1 MPKLQIVRYP
11 HPALRWVS
19 KPVREVN
26 DEIRRIAAE
35 MLELMHEAKGIGL
48 AANQVALP
56 FQLFV
61 LHPRSDGTESDC
73 ERAFIN
79 PRITDRKGIVQEEE
93 GCLSLPGVFGKLKRA
108 ERIKVTALGLDGK
121 PFELEAEGLA
131 SRAIQHEVD
140 HLHGILFTDKLNPLE
155 KIRVITKIREMEKSF
170 RRSQKAGEILPNEEL
185 TKALG
190 KLEAVHC

>member
-1 MPKLQIVRYP
+1 MSKLEIVQYP

-26 DEIRRIAAE
+26 DEIRRIARE
-35 MLELMHEAKGIGL
+35 MLDLMYAAKGIGL

-61 LHPRSDGTESDC
+61 LNPRSKSNEADG
-73 ERAFIN
+73 ERVFIN
-79 PRITDRKGIVQEEE
+79 PRIMERKGIVQEEE
-93 GCLSLPGVFGKLKRA
+93 GCLSLPGIFGTLKRA
-108 ERIKVTALGLDGK
+108 ERIKIAAIDLDGK

-155 KIRVITKIREMEKSF
+155 KIRVIIKIREMEKNF

-185 TKALG
+185 NKALG
-190 KLEAVHC
+190 QLEAAHC

>member
-1 MPKLQIVRYP
+1 MRKLSIVRYP

-26 DEIRRIAAE
+26 DEIRRMARE
-35 MLELMHEAKGIGL
+35 MLDLMYEAKGIGL

-61 LHPRSDGTESDC
+61 LNPKSGAGDTTE

-79 PRITDRKGIVQEEE
+79 PRITERKGIVQEEE
-93 GCLSLPGVFGKLKRA
+93 GCLSLPGVFGTLKRA
-108 ERIKVTALGLDGK
+108 ESIRISALGTDGK
-121 PFELEAEGLA
+121 PFELEAEGLTA
-131 SRAIQHEVD
+131 RAIQHEVD

-155 KIRVITKIREMEKSF
+155 KIRIITKIREMEKEF
-170 RRSQKAGEILPNEEL
+170 RRSQKAGEIQPNEALHKEL
-185 TKALG
+185 G
-190 KLEAVHC
+190 QLEMAHC